1 MELYQIFTSYIKTD
15 FLILIPFT
23 WVVGKWI
30 KRAVV
35 SSSSNIVNRFIK
47 ETSSITGV
55 LYLIDIIIGFL
66 LGLLYSSRE
75 GWELFLEAF
84 LLYGIIHGAVC
95 CFIATKLY
103 DKVRE
108 E

>member
-1 MELYQIFTSYIKTD
+1 MELYQILTGYIKTD

-23 WVVGKWI
+23 WVVGKFI
-30 KRAVV
+30 KKAVV
-35 SSSSNIVNRFIK
+35 SSNSNILKRIIK
-47 ETSSITGV
+47 ETQSITGV
-55 LYLIDIIIGFL
+55 LYLIDVILGFL
-66 LGLLYSSRE
+66 LGLLYSSQD
-75 GWELFLEAF
+75 GWKLFFEAF
-84 LLYGIIHGAVC
+84 LLYGFIHGAVC